1 MARLKVILKY
11 VAALGATALFVFP
24 LAWMFLTSVKPRVD
38 VFAKPPVFIFTPTFD
53 NYSRVLDSE
62 FMLQLLNSAIIAG
75 ISTAFSLTL
84 GALAA
89 YGFSRYGRFK
99 RADNL
104 LFWILS
110 LRMLPPIAVVVPFY
124 ILLRWAHLFDT
135 RFALIMIYSIFNISF
150 AVWLLKGFF
159 DEIPPQLEESAML
172 EGHSPPVVFLRV
184 ALPMVRAG
192 LATTAAFCLIQSL
205 NEFLLAL
212 LLTDVDAVTA
222 PVGLANFQRYFGLEW
237 GQFAAAAT
245 IFVVP
250 IILFT
255 VLVRHH
261 LVRGMSFG
269 RMG

>member
-1 MARLKVILKY
+1 
-11 VAALGATALFVFP
+11 
-24 LAWMFLTSVKPRVD
+24 
-38 VFAKPPVFIFTPTFD
+38 
-53 NYSRVLDSE
+53 
-62 FMLQLLNSAIIAG
+62 
-75 ISTAFSLTL
+75 
-84 GALAA
+84 
-89 YGFSRYGRFK
+89 
-99 RADNL
+99 
-104 LFWILS
+104 
-110 LRMLPPIAVVVPFY
+110 
-124 ILLRWAHLFDT
+124 
-135 RFALIMIYSIFNISF
+135 
-150 AVWLLKGFF
+150 
-159 DEIPPQLEESAML
+159 
-172 EGHSPPVVFLRV
+172 
-184 ALPMVRAG
+184 MVRAG